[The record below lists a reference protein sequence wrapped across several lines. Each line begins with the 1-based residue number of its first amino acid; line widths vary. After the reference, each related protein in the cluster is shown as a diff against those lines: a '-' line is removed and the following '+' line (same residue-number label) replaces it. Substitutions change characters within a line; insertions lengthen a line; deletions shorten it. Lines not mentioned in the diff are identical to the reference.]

1 MRTTKGRSDDG
12 ADEDSAESPL
22 MALLAEAVGRTPISG
37 IESSVDQVIVP
48 ALPPLSLLVLSLD
61 DRVYSCITNF
71 YTALDNKGRDDDT
84 QSLVPQLEGYCIKA
98 NQVIIDKS
106 TGNFKWYDF
115 LRLDFK
121 AGAIYD
127 MGL

>member
-1 MRTTKGRSDDG
+1 MPPLAEGVKRVFANYQRKKSDDG

-71 YTALDNKGRDDDT
+71 YTAFDNKG
-84 QSLVPQLEGYCIKA
+84 
-98 NQVIIDKS
+98 
-106 TGNFKWYDF
+106 
-115 LRLDFK
+115 
-121 AGAIYD
+121 
-127 MGL
+127 